1 MRSTGIAMPL
11 SGGTCRNKPINMEP
25 CHDPSVT
32 TRGFRKRHAR
42 CLSVPEVFYRHFQ
55 VFAFAVLVGRFA
67 SVGNGIDHVIQQ
79 VTDLLFVVAVLPVAR
94 LHDMQNTYRA
104 FAHPVSFDTFRTF

>member
-1 MRSTGIAMPL
+1 MRSASIAITL
-11 SGGTCRNKPINMEP
+11 SSGTCRNKPINMES
-25 CHDPSVT
+25 CHHPSVAT
-32 TRGFRKRHAR
+32 WRLRERNAR

-55 VFAFAVLVGRFA
+55 VFAFAVLAGRFA